1 MANENNKQQ
10 AQQQVSEQQLMQM
23 AQQEENTLMNKQV
36 MLEKL
41 TTVLRETL
49 VAKEALKEL
58 QKSNG
63 KLMVNLGATVMIEV
77 EAKNLKNCKR
87 GMAENAYKEESV
99 TETEKWLTTREE
111 KLQIQIKKLS
121 EEYTQNEQRLNNIVG
136 ILKQIDAEK
145 RKMMSQAKVP
155 TISK

>member
-1 MANENNKQQ
+1 MATENNKQQ
-10 AQQQVSEQQLMQM
+10 AHQQVSEQQLMQM

-87 GMAENAYKEESV
+87 GMSENAYKEETV

-111 KLQIQIKKLS
+111 KLQAQIKKLS

-145 RKMMSQAKVP
+145 RKMKAQAKVP